1 VVARPRK
8 ANPAA
13 APHSQTLDRGIAL
26 LEAVAEA
33 DAPLDLDELAGV
45 VGVHRS
51 VAYRMIRTLEDRRL
65 VRRTADGRYDPGF
78 GLSVLARGV
87 SRPLQTAALP
97 ELTALANDVGMTAF
111 LTVRDGDESVTIASV
126 EPRHAV
132 AHVAYRPGTRHP
144 VDRGAPGLALLAA
157 APRRTGERREVAT
170 ARRRGYASSH
180 GEVLPG
186 LSAAAAPIVSPR
198 GEVLGSV
205 AVVFLDR
212 DRDVAALGRRLIRA
226 AAAIST
232 EFT

>member
-1 VVARPRK
+1 VARPRK
-8 ANPAA
+8 TAQTAV
-13 APHSQTLDRGIAL
+13 PHSQTLDRGIAL
-26 LEAVAEA
+26 LEALV
-33 DAPLDLDELAGV
+33 DSDTPLGLDDLAGA

-51 VAYRMIRTLEDRRL
+51 VAYRMVRTLEDRRL
-65 VRRTADGRYDPGF
+65 VRRTADGRYEPGF

-126 EPRHAV
+126 EPRHAD

-144 VDRGAPGLALLAA
+144 VDRGAPGLALLAG
-157 APRRTGERREVAT
+157 APRRPGERREVGT
-170 ARRRGYASSH
+170 ARRRGYATSH

-186 LSAAAAPIVSPR
+186 LSAAAAPIVSAR
-198 GEVLGSV
+198 GEVLGAV

-212 DRDVAALGRRLIRA
+212 ERDVEALGRRLIQA
-226 AAAIST
+226 AAAIIAELS
-232 EFT
+232 

>member
-1 VVARPRK
+1 VARPRK
-8 ANPAA
+8 RDDAA
-13 APHSQTLDRGIAL
+13 VPHSQTLDRGIAL

-33 DAPLDLDELAGV
+33 DGPIGLDHLTGRLGL
-45 VGVHRS
+45 HQS
-51 VAYRMIRTLEDRRL
+51 VAYRLIRTLEDRRL
-65 VRRTADGRYDPGF
+65 VRRTADGRYEPGF

-111 LTVRDGDESVTIASV
+111 LTVRDGDESVTIASI

-144 VDRGAPGLALLAA
+144 VDRGAPGLALLAG
-157 APRRTGERREVAT
+157 APRHAGERRDVTT
-170 ARRRGYASSH
+170 ARRRGYATSH

-212 DRDVAALGRRLIRA
+212 DRDVEALGRRLVQA
-226 AAAIST
+226 AAAIT
-232 EFT
+232 AELT